1 MPLHILLCDEVL
13 SYFIFANTD
22 HSKFKSELKSN
33 KFVNY
38 KVF

>member
-1 MPLHILLCDEVL
+1 MSLLILLCDEVL
-13 SYFIFANTD
+13 LYFIIANRD
-22 HSKFKSELKSN
+22 PSKFRFELKSN